1 MNDYEEFYN
10 KVDNLFYNNNIK
22 KNSVDNLYNSVEC
35 VFEEL
40 SELRKTYDELS
51 DDYDE
56 LRRDFDSIDYENSI
70 NIEKISE
77 LEIIIN
83 KYEEIIKKNAPEEL
97 I

>member
-40 SELRKTYDELS
+40 SELRKTYDELI
-51 DDYDE
+51 DDYD
-56 LRRDFDSIDYENSI
+56 
-70 NIEKISE
+70 
-77 LEIIIN
+77 
-83 KYEEIIKKNAPEEL
+83 
-97 I
+97 